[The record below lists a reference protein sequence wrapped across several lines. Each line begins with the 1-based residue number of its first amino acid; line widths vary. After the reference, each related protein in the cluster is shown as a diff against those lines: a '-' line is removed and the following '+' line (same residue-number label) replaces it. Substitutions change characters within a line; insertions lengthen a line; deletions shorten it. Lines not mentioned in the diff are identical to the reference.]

1 MIMKAEKEK
10 YRKVMEVLKKSEPV
24 TGSQE
29 EIERE
34 VINRITYLPK
44 EDKESFSIFSFLFGW
59 TEIAWVRR
67 SLVTASFFLVLIFV
81 YQQSVIVKQL
91 NWLSTQIVVNSEK
104 PVRASFSDFSGRLRF
119 LRISGSRVP
128 QNGSRISE
136 KQLDMLMEALDKL
149 QADYDNLAKIM
160 EENPELKE
168 VIEKKLSEKNYNKVK
183 L

>member
-1 MIMKAEKEK
+1 MKVTEGK

-34 VINRITYLPK
+34 VINRISNLPK
-44 EDKESFSIFSFLFGW
+44 ENKESFSIYSFLFGW
-59 TEIAWVRR
+59 TEVGWVRR
-67 SLVTASFFLVLIFV
+67 SLVTASLFLVVIFV

-91 NWLSTQIVVNSEK
+91 NWISTQIVVNSEK
-104 PVRASFSDFSGRLRF
+104 PVRTTISDFSGKMRF

-128 QNGSRISE
+128 QNGSQISE
-136 KQLDMLMEALDKL
+136 KQIDMIMEALDKL
-149 QADYDNLAKIM
+149 QADYDNLSKII

-168 VIEKKLSEKNYNKVK
+168 MIEKKLNEKDYIKVK

>member
-1 MIMKAEKEK
+1 MIMKANDEN
-10 YRKVMEVLKKSEPV
+10 YRKVMKALKKSEPV
-24 TGSQE
+24 ADSQE

-34 VINRITYLPK
+34 VINRISYLPK
-44 EDKESFSIFSFLFGW
+44 EDKVTFSIFNLLFGW
-59 TEIAWVRR
+59 TEIGWVRR
-67 SLVTASFFLVLIFV
+67 SLVTASLFLVVIFV

-91 NWLSTQIVVNSEK
+91 NWLSTQVVVNNDK
-104 PVRASFSDFSGRLRF
+104 PVRTTISDFSGKLRL

-128 QNGSRISE
+128 QKGSPISE

-149 QADYDNLAKIM
+149 QADYDNLSKII

-168 VIEKKLSEKNYNKVK
+168 MIEKKLNEKDYIKVK

>member
-1 MIMKAEKEK
+1 MKVTEGK

-34 VINRITYLPK
+34 VINRIISLPK
-44 EDKESFSIFSFLFGW
+44 EEKESFSIYNFLFGW
-59 TEIAWVRR
+59 TEIGWVRR
-67 SLVTASFFLVLIFV
+67 SLVTASLVLVVIFV

-104 PVRASFSDFSGRLRF
+104 PVRTTISDFSGKMRF

-128 QNGSRISE
+128 QKGSQISE
-136 KQLDMLMEALDKL
+136 KQIDMIMEALDKL
-149 QADYDNLAKIM
+149 QADYDNLSKII
-160 EENPELKE
+160 EDNPELKE
-168 VIEKKLSEKNYNKVK
+168 MIEKKLSEKNYKKVK

>member
-1 MIMKAEKEK
+1 MKANEEK

-34 VINRITYLPK
+34 VINRINYLPK
-44 EDKESFSIFSFLFGW
+44 EDNESFSIFSFLFGW
-59 TEIAWVRR
+59 TEIGWVRR
-67 SLVTASFFLVLIFV
+67 SLVTASLFLVVIFV

-91 NWLSTQIVVNSEK
+91 NWLSSQIVVNSER
-104 PVRASFSDFSGRLRF
+104 PVRTNISDYSGKLRF
-119 LRISGSRVP
+119 LRISGSRIP
-128 QNGSRISE
+128 EQGSPISE
-136 KQLDMLMEALDKL
+136 KQVDMLMDALDKL
-149 QADYDNLAKIM
+149 QADYDNLSKII

-168 VIEKKLSEKNYNKVK
+168 IIEKKLNEKNNIKVK

>member
-1 MIMKAEKEK
+1 MKANEGQ
-10 YRKVMEVLKKSEPV
+10 YRKVMEILKKSEPV

-34 VINRITYLPK
+34 VINRISYLPK
-44 EDKESFSIFSFLFGW
+44 EDKESFSVFSFLFGW

-67 SLVTASFFLVLIFV
+67 SLVIASLFLVMIFV

-91 NWLSTQIVVNSEK
+91 NWISTQIVVNSEK
-104 PVRASFSDFSGRLRF
+104 PVRTTISDFSGKLRF

-128 QNGSRISE
+128 QNGSQVSE
-136 KQLDMLMEALDKL
+136 KQLDMIMEALDKL
-149 QADYDNLAKIM
+149 QTDYDNLSKII

-168 VIEKKLSEKNYNKVK
+168 MIEKKLNEKNYVKVK

>member
-1 MIMKAEKEK
+1 MKANEEK

-34 VINRITYLPK
+34 VVNRISYLPK
-44 EDKESFSIFSFLFGW
+44 GDKESFSIFSFLFGW
-59 TEIAWVRR
+59 TEIGWVRR
-67 SLVTASFFLVLIFV
+67 SLVTASLFLVVIFV

-91 NWLSTQIVVNSEK
+91 NWLSTQIVVSSEK
-104 PVRASFSDFSGRLRF
+104 PVRTTISDFSGKLRF

-128 QNGSRISE
+128 QKGSQISE
-136 KQLDMLMEALDKL
+136 KQLDMLIEALGKL
-149 QADYDNLAKIM
+149 QTDYDNLLKIM

-168 VIEKKLSEKNYNKVK
+168 MIEQKLSEKNYIKVK

>member
-1 MIMKAEKEK
+1 MKANEGK

-34 VINRITYLPK
+34 IINRIIYLPK
-44 EDKESFSIFSFLFGW
+44 KDKETFSIFSFLFGW
-59 TEIAWVRR
+59 TEIGWVRR
-67 SLVTASFFLVLIFV
+67 SLVTASLFLILIFV

-91 NWLSTQIVVNSEK
+91 NWLSTQIVENSEN
-104 PVRASFSDFSGRLRF
+104 PVRTNISDFSGKLRF
-119 LRISGSRVP
+119 LRISGNRVP
-128 QNGSRISE
+128 QQGSTISE

-149 QADYDNLAKIM
+149 QADYDNLSKII

-168 VIEKKLSEKNYNKVK
+168 IIEKKLNEKNYIKGK

>member
-1 MIMKAEKEK
+1 MKANEGK

-34 VINRITYLPK
+34 VINRINHMPK
-44 EDKESFSIFSFLFGW
+44 RDKETFSIFSFLFGW
-59 TEIAWVRR
+59 TEIGWVRR
-67 SLVTASFFLVLIFV
+67 SLVTASLFLVVIFV

-91 NWLSTQIVVNSEK
+91 NWLSSQIVVNSER
-104 PVRASFSDFSGRLRF
+104 PVRTNISDFSGKLRF

-128 QNGSRISE
+128 RADSQVSE
-136 KQLDMLMEALDKL
+136 KQLDMIMEALNKL
-149 QADYDNLAKIM
+149 QSDYNNLTKII

-168 VIEKKLSEKNYNKVK
+168 IKKKKLNEKDYIKVK

>member
-1 MIMKAEKEK
+1 MKAVDRK

-34 VINRITYLPK
+34 VINRIISMPK
-44 EDKESFSIFSFLFGW
+44 VEKESFSIFNFLFGW
-59 TEIAWVRR
+59 TEIGWVRR
-67 SLVTASFFLVLIFV
+67 SLVTASLFLVMIFV

-91 NWLSTQIVVNSEK
+91 NWISTQIVVNSEK
-104 PVRASFSDFSGRLRF
+104 PVRITISDFSGKLRL

-128 QNGSRISE
+128 QNGSQVSE
-136 KQLDMLMEALDKL
+136 KQLDMIMEALDKL
-149 QADYDNLAKIM
+149 QTDYDNLYKII

-168 VIEKKLSEKNYNKVK
+168 MIEKKLNDKNYVKVK

>member
-1 MIMKAEKEK
+1 
-10 YRKVMEVLKKSEPV
+10 
-24 TGSQE
+24 
-29 EIERE
+29 
-34 VINRITYLPK
+34 VINRINYLQK

-67 SLVTASFFLVLIFV
+67 SLVTASLFLVVIFV

-104 PVRASFSDFSGRLRF
+104 PVRTTISDFSGKLRF

-128 QNGSRISE
+128 QNGSQISE
-136 KQLDMLMEALDKL
+136 KQIDMIMEALDKL
-149 QADYDNLAKIM
+149 QADYDNLSKII

-168 VIEKKLSEKNYNKVK
+168 MIEQKLNEKNNIKVK

>member
-1 MIMKAEKEK
+1 MKATEGK

-24 TGSQE
+24 AGSQE

-34 VINRITYLPK
+34 VINRINYLQK

-67 SLVTASFFLVLIFV
+67 SLVTASLFLIVIFV

-104 PVRASFSDFSGRLRF
+104 PVRTTISDFSGKLRF
-119 LRISGSRVP
+119 LRISGNRVP
-128 QNGSRISE
+128 QDTSPISE

-149 QADYDNLAKIM
+149 QTDYDNLLKII

-168 VIEKKLSEKNYNKVK
+168 MIEKKLSEKNFNKVK

>member
-1 MIMKAEKEK
+1 MKADDRK
-10 YRKVMEVLKKSEPV
+10 YRKVMEVLKKSGPV
-24 TGSQE
+24 TDSQE

-34 VINRITYLPK
+34 VINRISSLPK
-44 EDKESFSIFSFLFGW
+44 EYKESFSIFGFLFGW

-67 SLVTASFFLVLIFV
+67 SLVIASLFLVVIFV

-104 PVRASFSDFSGRLRF
+104 SVRSTKSDFSGKLRF

-128 QNGSRISE
+128 QGGSPISE

-149 QADYDNLAKIM
+149 QADYDNLSKII

-168 VIEKKLSEKNYNKVK
+168 MIEKKLNEKDYKKVK

>member
-1 MIMKAEKEK
+1 MKADDSK

-34 VINRITYLPK
+34 VINRINYLPK
-44 EDKESFSIFSFLFGW
+44 KDKERFSVFSFLFGW
-59 TEIAWVRR
+59 TEIRWVRR
-67 SLVTASFFLVLIFV
+67 SLVTASFFLVVLFV

-104 PVRASFSDFSGRLRF
+104 PVRTIISDFSGKLRF

-128 QNGSRISE
+128 QKGSPVSE
-136 KQLDMLMEALDKL
+136 KQLDMLMDALDKL
-149 QADYDNLAKIM
+149 QADYENLSKII
-160 EENPELKE
+160 EENPDLKE
-168 VIEKKLSEKNYNKVK
+168 IIEKKLEEKNCIKVK

>member
-1 MIMKAEKEK
+1 MKADERK
-10 YRKVMEVLKKSEPV
+10 YREVMQVLKKSEPV

-34 VINRITYLPK
+34 VINRIIYMPK
-44 EDKESFSIFSFLFGW
+44 EEKESFSIYSFLFGW
-59 TEIAWVRR
+59 TEVGWVRR
-67 SLVTASFFLVLIFV
+67 SLVTASLFLVVIFV

-91 NWLSTQIVVNSEK
+91 NWLSTQMVVNIEK
-104 PVRASFSDFSGRLRF
+104 PFRTGISDFSGKLRF

-128 QNGSRISE
+128 QNGSPISE
-136 KQLDMLMEALDKL
+136 KQLDLLMEALDKL
-149 QADYDNLAKIM
+149 QADYDNLSKII

-168 VIEKKLSEKNYNKVK
+168 IIEKKLNEKNNIKVK